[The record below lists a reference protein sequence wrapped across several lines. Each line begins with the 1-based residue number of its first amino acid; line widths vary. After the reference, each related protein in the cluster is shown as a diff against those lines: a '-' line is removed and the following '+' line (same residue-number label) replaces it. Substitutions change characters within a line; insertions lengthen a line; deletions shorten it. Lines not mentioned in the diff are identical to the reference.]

1 MDDEKIIQLNIT
13 PSDCEN
19 QSKTRMQKNSFLHTN
34 PILKEMFFKNVINK
48 KNKFSLKDLFR

>member
-1 MDDEKIIQLNIT
+1 MDDEKLNIT